1 MSTGAMTLLPANPPV
16 TRRVRAYFAP
26 VNRSTS
32 TPTLFDPAQAGL
44 FALDTPPAPWMDLGW
59 VDKFQRKSTSKI
71 GVMLS
76 GSPATVQSQMRE
88 ELDAT
93 ISLQFL
99 NWGKLQMALTAGSQH
114 MNLLQ
119 VQTSAATSGSGGT
132 GVAATP
138 LQTGSTA
145 TQLNLAATQTA
156 QFSVGQMVAVDVD
169 YAGQTGFVG
178 SGVSAAYVQSAA
190 SVQSDV
196 NYIRRVTYNVGRV
209 VAVNASGLQLGKPL
223 LAGAPVAG
231 MAVQPIVGF
240 VDREGGS
247 FFQEWSALFVIE
259 GEQGD
264 RVLLHYPRLQAMA
277 SASETTQVLTAPLE
291 RLSLS
296 GAFRALPVT
305 DTTDGEQ
312 VLCFRSYLP
321 TGTAQLW

>member
-1 MSTGAMTLLPANPPV
+1 MSTAAMSLLPANPPM
-16 TRRVRAYFAP
+16 TQRVRAYFAP

-32 TPTLFDPAQAGL
+32 TPTLFDPAQFGE
-44 FALDTPPAPWMDLGW
+44 FALDTPPTPWMDLGW
-59 VDKFQRKSTSKI
+59 VEKFQRKSASKM

-93 ISLQFL
+93 VSLQFL

-119 VQTSAATSGSGGT
+119 AQAGSPASGSGGA
-132 GVAATP
+132 GIAATP
-138 LQTGSTA
+138 LQAGSTA
-145 TQLNLAATQTA
+145 TQLNLTATQTA

-169 YAGQTGFVG
+169 YTGQTGFVG
-178 SGVSAAYVQSAA
+178 SGVSAAYVKSSAA
-190 SVQSDV
+190 VQNDV
-196 NYIRRVTYNVGRV
+196 NYIRRVTYNVGRI
-209 VAVNASGLQLGKPL
+209 VAVNSTNVQLGEPL
-223 LAGAPVAG
+223 LAGAPAAG

-247 FFQEWSALFVIE
+247 FFQEWSALFVMQ

-277 SASETTQVLTAPLE
+277 SASEAAQVLTAPLE

-296 GAFRALPVT
+296 GTFRALPTT
-305 DTTDGEQ
+305 DATDGEQ

-321 TGTAQLW
+321 AGTTQLW